1 MPAVVSYIKQLTETA
16 AAKMTISSSLPCETE
31 RSLIHRLSS
40 LLDAVSRQ
48 AEALENALA
57 QAPADGA
64 LAQAEYYRD
73 KVIPAMTALRS
84 AADQLEP
91 LVDKALWPFPT
102 YSDLLFSVN

>member
-1 MPAVVSYIKQLTETA
+1 MTKIIAVTA
-16 AAKMTISSSLPCETE
+16 CPSGVAHTYVA
-31 RSLIHRLSS
+31 
-40 LLDAVSRQ
+40 
-48 AEALENALA
+48 AEALESALA
-57 QAPADGA
+57 QTPADGA